1 MKQKGQRKLPFFYHW
16 KLSRKLLLL
25 FFGIG
30 ILPIT
35 VIFGI
40 TLYRMVQKSS
50 QMQLYTM
57 DKNFDRME
65 QTMDNIQDRIG
76 RIGSLVTVSDQVGD
90 ALRSDDSD
98 GLVQELQKFD
108 ALSDYTY
115 QLELSSDDISIL
127 YYIPEKFLISQS
139 GNTCYRPLNDLTKW
153 KVDAQNLEQTAGAS
167 WRVVHEKNRYG
178 QKKKLS
184 GKFSGILEYRAVF
197 GTAWNRSSHDSCGCR
212 QGQYEWDDGSA
223 DAISAG

>member
-1 MKQKGQRKLPFFYHW
+1 MKQKEQRKLSFFYHW
-16 KLSRKLLLL
+16 KLSKKLLLL

-40 TLYRMVQKSS
+40 TLYRMVQNSS
-50 QMQLYTM
+50 QMQRYTM
-57 DKNFDRME
+57 DKNFDRTE

-76 RIGSLVTVSDQVGD
+76 RIGSLVTVSDLVGD
-90 ALRSDDSD
+90 ALRSDVSD
-98 GLVQELQKFD
+98 DLVQELQKFD

-139 GNTCYRPLNDLTKW
+139 GNACYRPLNDLNGMWMLEIWKKQQGLPGGLYTKRTVMDRRKDIW
-153 KVDAQNLEQTAGAS
+153 QTFG
-167 WRVVHEKNRYG
+167 H
-178 QKKKLS
+178 
-184 GKFSGILEYRAVF
+184 SGIQNSIQNCLE
-197 GTAWNRSSHDSCGCR
+197 S
-212 QGQYEWDDGSA
+212 
-223 DAISAG
+223 

>member
-90 ALRSDDSD
+90 ALRSD
-98 GLVQELQKFD
+98 K
-108 ALSDYTY
+108 
-115 QLELSSDDISIL
+115 
-127 YYIPEKFLISQS
+127 P
-139 GNTCYRPLNDLTKW
+139 
-153 KVDAQNLEQTAGAS
+153 AS
-167 WRVVHEKNRYG
+167 TRNR
-178 QKKKLS
+178 
-184 GKFSGILEYRAVF
+184 RAVRPECACRRD
-197 GTAWNRSSHDSCGCR
+197 GCCRTRHNRWCR
-212 QGQYEWDDGSA
+212 
-223 DAISAG
+223 

>member
-139 GNTCYRPLNDLTKW
+139 GNTCY
-153 KVDAQNLEQTAGAS
+153 
-167 WRVVHEKNRYG
+167 
-178 QKKKLS
+178 
-184 GKFSGILEYRAVF
+184 
-197 GTAWNRSSHDSCGCR
+197 
-212 QGQYEWDDGSA
+212 
-223 DAISAG
+223 

>member
-1 MKQKGQRKLPFFYHW
+1 M
-16 KLSRKLLLL
+16 
-25 FFGIG
+25 
-30 ILPIT
+30 PIT

-40 TLYRMVQKSS
+40 TLYRMVQNSS
-50 QMQLYTM
+50 QMQRYTM

-127 YYIPEKFLISQS
+127 YYIRKNF
-139 GNTCYRPLNDLTKW
+139 DFTKR
-153 KVDAQNLEQTAGAS
+153 KYL
-167 WRVVHEKNRYG
+167 
-178 QKKKLS
+178 LS
-184 GKFSGILEYRAVF
+184 TVK
-197 GTAWNRSSHDSCGCR
+197 
-212 QGQYEWDDGSA
+212 
-223 DAISAG
+223 